1 MREGIYMRLSDMKPD
16 DEVIVFDKLSRKI
29 RKRQGKYIA
38 SNSNFLTIQFQHYKD
53 TLLLTDLKQGKAQI
67 FKDAEAIIF

>member
-1 MREGIYMRLSDMKPD
+1 MRLSDMRPE
-16 DEVIVFDKLSRKI
+16 DEIIVFDKLSRKI

-67 FKDAEAIIF
+67 FKDTEAVIF